1 VSAARAPGA
10 CGVLVVDKPRG
21 PTSHD
26 VVARIRRIFKT
37 REVGHA
43 GTLDPMATGVLV
55 LALGEATK
63 LVPYLTNAAKV
74 YEARLEL
81 GRETD
86 TLDAMGRVTEE
97 RALDAGLLEA
107 LDAGVSPLAPRIAGA
122 VAAELARTSQ
132 EPPRFSA
139 IQENGERAHARA
151 RRGESFVLEERAVR
165 VHRLVVT
172 AMGVAPAPWLAL
184 RVKADKGY
192 YVRSL
197 GRDLAHALGTVGHLV
212 ALRRIDSG
220 GFTVDEACALD
231 VDPEVLRARLLPLA
245 AAARRALPAVTLTEL
260 GVREARFGRRVQRA
274 DLEGDVP
281 LGAPSAWF
289 DGDGAL
295 VAIGILEED
304 GRVLRGFGE
313 ASEVRTSQH

>member
-1 VSAARAPGA
+1 
-10 CGVLVVDKPRG
+10 VVDKPRG

-151 RRGESFVLEERAVR
+151 RRGESFVLEEREVR
-165 VHRLVVT
+165 VHRLVVASVGT
-172 AMGVAPAPWLAL
+172 TGAPWIDLE
-184 RVKADKGY
+184 VKADKGY

-197 GRDLAHALGTVGHLV
+197 GRDLAHALGTVGHLKG
-212 ALRRIDSG
+212 LRRVDSG

-231 VDPEVLRARLLPLA
+231 AEPDALRARLIPLA
-245 AAARRALPAVTLTEL
+245 AAARRALPALILTEL
-260 GVREARFGRRVQRA
+260 GVREARFGRRVRRE
-274 DLEGDVP
+274 DLGGDAPVGVP
-281 LGAPSAWF
+281 SGWF
-289 DGDGAL
+289 DEGGSL
-295 VAIGILEED
+295 VAIGIVEED
-304 GRVLRGFGE
+304 GRVLRGFGGPKE
-313 ASEVRTSQH
+313 